1 MYIIVVAAVF
11 FFFVS
16 LLRRHLVF
24 KIPPV
29 SAGDLC
35 RRAPQPPI
43 KSGTFARSS

>member
-11 FFFVS
+11 LVS